1 MSKTQIGW
9 YIQKEKK
16 TITNYFQYAAAFEN
30 VEAAPGRYPLEVYD
44 MRTEAD
50 GRVRCHADTAYA
62 RAEGVITAAYCAGDV
77 GDKGFGGISPYLFTV
92 AENVFEGKGDYELF
106 PEFEA
111 REVRFEWEGQTRVSH
126 CIYRKRG

>member
-16 TITNYFQYAAAFEN
+16 TITNYFQYAAAFER
-30 VEAAPGRYPLEVYD
+30 VDTVPGRYPLEVYD
-44 MRTEAD
+44 MRVEAD
-50 GRVRCHADTAYA
+50 GRVRCHANTAYA

-77 GDKGFGGISPYLFTV
+77 GDKGFGSVSPYLFTV
-92 AENVFEGKGDYELF
+92 AENISEGKGDYELL

-111 REVRFEWEGQTRVSH
+111 REIRFAWDGQDRVSFG
-126 CIYRKRG
+126 IYKK